1 MKVPTTAPIEV
12 APIWKRVLA
21 VILDLVTTFAGFGMA
36 IAWATGSTTTGGF
49 SLDGWPALLLFALMI
64 AYFIIG
70 RRYLGG
76 TLWDRI
82 LGIGRPQPT

>member
-1 MKVPTTAPIEV
+1 MTEPIKA

-21 VILDLVTTFAGFGMA
+21 VILDFFSAFFAFGMA
-36 IAWATGSTTTGGF
+36 IASLTGGRTAGGF
-49 SLDGWPALLLFALMI
+49 SLDGWPALVLFVLVA
-64 AYFIIG
+64 AYFFIG

-82 LGIGRPQPT
+82 LGIARPQPK